1 MSIEPPLISHTGPLC
16 APSQI
21 CHQVKPKPKTP
32 PNRTQLQL
40 SSFSPQP
47 LARYSLCIPSP
58 FSAFLRHPWAPRYT
72 RTRWNP
78 DVSGILEGPGTPE
91 QAQTVPRTSY
101 CASPSLGPC
110 PKSSHSPTPNQHQ
123 HGVKH
128 TENSSF
134 LPSKEAW
141 PFGKVDVGLHQST
154 GGQVCDSS
162 DVKIVTCTGHKAPVN
177 RGNTIPSVT
186 ATVML
191 CCRSAG

>member
-1 MSIEPPLISHTGPLC
+1 MKFKRKSNENRQTRTAFFHQFSPQGVTKKVFVYRATTNLPYRASL
-16 APSQI
+16 
-21 CHQVKPKPKTP
+21 CHQVKPKPRTP

-40 SSFSPQP
+40 PSFSPQP

-134 LPSKEAW
+134 LPSKEA
-141 PFGKVDVGLHQST
+141 
-154 GGQVCDSS
+154 
-162 DVKIVTCTGHKAPVN
+162 
-177 RGNTIPSVT
+177 
-186 ATVML
+186 
-191 CCRSAG
+191 